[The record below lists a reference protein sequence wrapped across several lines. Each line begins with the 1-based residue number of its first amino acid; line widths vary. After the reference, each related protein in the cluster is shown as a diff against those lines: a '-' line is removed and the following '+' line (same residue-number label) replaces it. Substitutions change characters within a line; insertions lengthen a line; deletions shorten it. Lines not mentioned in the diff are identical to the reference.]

1 VHRARRPFSWKGQIY
16 LSHWLALPP
25 GQERAALARL
35 DLEHGSLEHVYRFE
49 VLQEELA
56 KYHGRR
62 TRTHDRSTSG
72 LEQARAPQS
81 SIIRILA
88 FAAGKTD
95 FARQKFGLMAEGLKH
110 VRQPGQ
116 WLLGSCSS
124 FGAYTLTSFG
134 VQTRTWCQA
143 RWHISSAQPALEV
156 QGGGSRTELSG
167 KVDVGGRG

>member
-1 VHRARRPFSWKGQIY
+1 MRRAHRPFSWKGQIY

-110 VRQPGQ
+110 VRQPGRPVAPWVLQ
-116 WLLGSCSS
+116 QLWCLHIDEFRSANPNMVSSKMAHFVSTASLG
-124 FGAYTLTSFG
+124 GPGWWQQDRA
-134 VQTRTWCQA
+134 
-143 RWHISSAQPALEV
+143 
-156 QGGGSRTELSG
+156 
-167 KVDVGGRG
+167 